1 MYKNLT
7 FSKNKNIFK
16 LIVVLLILL
25 ISIKQIDFFKKVY
38 FILTKSYDIR
48 MVNSYEH
55 CGGESIGFLNYIK
68 TSFNITHKVP
78 IINFEISPNSSWFF
92 NDLKKMTSNK
102 VIFLNF
108 NKKIENLD
116 INVVRDYS
124 FELDDYNVIYS
135 SDNCYYLEKK

>member
-1 MYKNLT
+1 MISYFEIKKNL
-7 FSKNKNIFK
+7 FK
-16 LIVVLLILL
+16 IIL
-25 ISIKQIDFFKKVY
+25 ISIIFIILLKQIDFFKKVY
-38 FILTKSYDIR
+38 FILTKSYDTR
-48 MVNSYEH
+48 MVNSYEY

-68 TSFNITHKVP
+68 TSFNITYKVP

-116 INVVRDYS
+116 SNVVRDYS

-135 SDNCYYLEKK
+135 SDSCYYLEKK